1 LDNSYICF
9 KQFFMLGL
17 KSLTR
22 TLLFVIISLVFIEN
36 SICLG
41 QKDGKNE
48 NVIETNSREI
58 FSEFFIEFCL
68 DLKFR
73 NQRITL
79 SDNCIHRF
87 NSDKFRYV
95 FIDYIDDYHGF
106 SNEVRIGKENF
117 EWVKENFN
125 VFFYHISSDDGK
137 IYQYN
142 FKNKN
147 SKWYLECIEIIE
159 IKTIESKLELS
170 YIDLI
175 YKYFFNPKFA
185 FNNSTES
192 IQVNTFFP
200 NEEDRFRKSKS
211 IYFKEYDVFN
221 IQENSSYKSE
231 NYSPR
236 DYNFY
241 SFDNLNIKNPKK
253 EFKIYN
259 GYGGGWDSKFFR
271 YTKNKWY
278 FYKHEYGGC

>member
-1 LDNSYICF
+1 MIS
-9 KQFFMLGL
+9 L
-17 KSLTR
+17 KTLPR
-22 TLLFVIISLVFIEN
+22 TLLFVLISLVFIEN

-48 NVIETNSREI
+48 NVIGSNSREI
-58 FSEFFIEFCL
+58 FEEFFIEFCL
-68 DLKFR
+68 DLTFR

-79 SDNCIHRF
+79 SDDCTHRF
-87 NSDKFRYV
+87 NSNKFKYV
-95 FIDYIDDYHGF
+95 FSDGISDYNGF
-106 SNEVRIGKENF
+106 SNEVVIGKENF
-117 EWVKENFN
+117 KVWDSGNYKGNSKSS

-159 IKTIESKLELS
+159 IKTIDSKLELS

-175 YKYFFNPKFA
+175 YKYYFNPKFA

-211 IYFKEYDVFN
+211 MYFKEYNLFN
-221 IQENSSYKSE
+221 IHENSSYRSE
-231 NYSPR
+231 YYYPKN
-236 DYNFY
+236 YNFY
-241 SFDNLNIKNPKK
+241 CFDNLNIKNTK
-253 EFKIYN
+253 EFFIYDHAE
-259 GYGGGWDSKFFR
+259 GGWDRIFFKF
-271 YTKNKWY
+271 TNNKWY

>member
-1 LDNSYICF
+1 MISV
-9 KQFFMLGL
+9 

-22 TLLFVIISLVFIEN
+22 TLLFIITSIVFIEN

-48 NVIETNSREI
+48 NVIKSNSIEN
-58 FSEFFIEFCL
+58 FEEFFIEFCL

-79 SDNCIHRF
+79 SDDCIHRF
-87 NSDKFRYV
+87 NSDKFKYV
-95 FIDYIDDYHGF
+95 FSDGVSDYHGF
-106 SNEVRIGKENF
+106 GNEVVIGKENF
-117 EWVKENFN
+117 ESGEVKSN

-159 IKTIESKLELS
+159 IKTIASKLELLH
-170 YIDLI
+170 IDLI
-175 YKYFFNPKFA
+175 YKYYFNPKFA

-200 NEEDRFRKSKS
+200 NEEENFRKSKS
-211 IYFKEYDVFN
+211 MYFKEYKPFD
-221 IQENSSYKSE
+221 IHENSSYRSE
-231 NYSPR
+231 NYYPQ

-241 SFDNLNIKNPKK
+241 SFDNLNIKNPK
-253 EFKIYN
+253 EFIIYNAVEGRWNKIYF
-259 GYGGGWDSKFFR
+259 KF
-271 YTKNKWY
+271 TNNKWY
-278 FYKHEYGGC
+278 FYKHEYGGCG